1 MDLSLLTPTQQAQY
15 SKDLLL
21 AERLRALGLSHSTAT
36 NLENLIPSQ
45 ALESLFNTTLVTPG
59 DDTILREYAL
69 NLIRDYALDLKQSF
83 LEDSIPT
90 PPIETPIRVP
100 ITSAD
105 IANAVSKGWVFLSEG
120 NRYSVS
126 RNEEAY
132 SIEQTIDK
140 TEFNNLLKLI

>member
-1 MDLSLLTPTQQAQY
+1 MDLSLLTTEQQAQY
-15 SKDLLL
+15 SKDILL
-21 AERLRALGLSHSTAT
+21 AERLRALGLSPATAT

-59 DDTILREYAL
+59 DDTVLREYAL
-69 NLIRDYALDLKQSF
+69 KLIRDYASDLKQSF
-83 LEDSIPT
+83 LEDSMPT
-90 PPIETPIRVP
+90 PPVKVPVP
-100 ITSAD
+100 ITSVE

>member
-1 MDLSLLTPTQQAQY
+1 MDLSLLTTEQQAQY

-21 AERLRALGLSHSTAT
+21 AERLRALGLSPATAT
-36 NLENLIPSQ
+36 NLENLIPAQ

-59 DDTILREYAL
+59 DDTVLREYAL
-69 NLIRDYALDLKQSF
+69 KLIRDYASDLKQSF
-83 LEDSIPT
+83 LEDSMPTT
-90 PPIETPIRVP
+90 PPVKVPVP

-105 IANAVSKGWVFLSEG
+105 ISNAVSKGWVFLSEG

>member
-1 MDLSLLTPTQQAQY
+1 MDLSLLTPAQQTQY

-21 AERLRALGLSHSTAT
+21 AERLRALGLSPATAT

-69 NLIRDYALDLKQSF
+69 KLIRDYASDLKQSF
-83 LEDSIPT
+83 LEDSMPT
-90 PPIETPIRVP
+90 PLAKVPVP
-100 ITSAD
+100 ITSVE
-105 IANAVSKGWVFLSEG
+105 IANAVSKGWVFVSEG

>member
-15 SKDLLL
+15 SKDILL
-21 AERLRALGLSHSTAT
+21 AERLRALGLSFATAT
-36 NLENLIPSQ
+36 NLENLIPAQ

-59 DDTILREYAL
+59 DDTVLREYAL
-69 NLIRDYALDLKQSF
+69 KLIRDYASDLKQSF
-83 LEDSIPT
+83 LEDSMPT
-90 PPIETPIRVP
+90 PPAKTPVP
-100 ITSAD
+100 ITSVE
-105 IANAVSKGWVFLSEG
+105 IANAVSKGWVFVSEG

>member
-1 MDLSLLTPTQQAQY
+1 MDLSLLTPAQQTQY

-21 AERLRALGLSHSTAT
+21 AERLRALGLSPATAT

-45 ALESLFNTTLVTPG
+45 ALESLFNTTIVTPG

-69 NLIRDYALDLKQSF
+69 KLIRDYASDLKQFFS
-83 LEDSIPT
+83 EDSMPT
-90 PPIETPIRVP
+90 PPTETPIRVP

-105 IANAVSKGWVFLSEG
+105 IANAVSKGWVFVSEG

-126 RNEEAY
+126 RSGVIY
-132 SIEQTIDK
+132 SIEKIIDK

>member
-1 MDLSLLTPTQQAQY
+1 MDLSLLTTEQQAQY

-21 AERLRALGLSHSTAT
+21 AERLRALGLSFATAT
-36 NLENLIPSQ
+36 NLENLIPAQ

-59 DDTILREYAL
+59 DDTVLREYAL
-69 NLIRDYALDLKQSF
+69 KLIRDYASDLKQSF
-83 LEDSIPT
+83 LEDSMPTT
-90 PPIETPIRVP
+90 PPAKTPVP
-100 ITSAD
+100 ITSVE
-105 IANAVSKGWVFLSEG
+105 IANAVSKGWVFVSEG

>member
-21 AERLRALGLSHSTAT
+21 VERLRALGLSPATAT

-45 ALESLFNTTLVTPG
+45 VLESLFNTTIVTPG

-69 NLIRDYALDLKQSF
+69 KLIRDYASDLKQSF
-83 LEDSIPT
+83 LEDSMPT
-90 PPIETPIRVP
+90 PPVKVPVP

-105 IANAVSKGWVFLSEG
+105 IANAVSKGWVFVSEG

-126 RNEEAY
+126 RNEEEY
-132 SIEQTIDK
+132 SIEKTIDK

>member
-1 MDLSLLTPTQQAQY
+1 MDLSLLTPAQQTQY

-21 AERLRALGLSHSTAT
+21 AERLRALGLSPVTAT
-36 NLENLIPSQ
+36 NLESLIPSQ
-45 ALESLFNTTLVTPG
+45 ALESLFNTTIVTPG

-69 NLIRDYALDLKQSF
+69 KLIRDYASDLKQSF
-83 LEDSIPT
+83 LENSMPT
-90 PPIETPIRVP
+90 PSTETPILVP

-105 IANAVSKGWVFLSEG
+105 IANAVSKGWVFVSDG

-132 SIEQTIDK
+132 SIEKTIDK